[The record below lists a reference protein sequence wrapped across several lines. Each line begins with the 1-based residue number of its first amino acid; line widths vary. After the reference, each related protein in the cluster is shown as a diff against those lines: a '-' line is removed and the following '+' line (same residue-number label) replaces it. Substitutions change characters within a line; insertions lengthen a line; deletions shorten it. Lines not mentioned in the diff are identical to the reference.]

1 MIGVF
6 VLGLFIGAAI
16 GVLIMCLC
24 IITKDIDNELKR
36 LEDVVVKEC
45 PVCGIKYRVSYRLR
59 NIKKTCSP
67 TCGHKLRNQEVK
79 EI

>member
-24 IITKDIDNELKR
+24 IITKDIELKK
-36 LEDVVVKEC
+36 LEGEN
-45 PVCGIKYRVSYRLR
+45 R
-59 NIKKTCSP
+59 
-67 TCGHKLRNQEVK
+67 HE
-79 EI
+79 